1 MRKVKKKKYL
11 FFFLQFFYISHKVAL
26 KLFKNSSLTN
36 ALRTLVNQ
44 TPKLME
50 RVIVHARVGA
60 CIYCVPRIKQNTKSK
75 IHNPLLLL
83 FLTNSHVLFYH
94 FIIFTGIGLGLVS
107 SYIRPITIVIH
118 VQNWTCVII
127 LMGLV

>member
-1 MRKVKKKKYL
+1 MQLQYIL
-11 FFFLQFFYISHKVAL
+11 FFFFYNFFFNISRKVVL

-36 ALRTLVNQ
+36 ALRAPVNQ
-44 TPKLME
+44 TPKLMVT
-50 RVIVHARVGA
+50 VIIHASVGA
-60 CIYCVPRIKQNTKSK
+60 CIYCVPRIKHSTKSK
-75 IHNPLLLL
+75 NHNPLLLL

-94 FIIFTGIGLGLVS
+94 FIISTGVGLGLIS
-107 SYIRPITIVIH
+107 SYIRPITMVIH